1 MTTPEAALCADPAL
15 VEIWVRGWALTRGT
29 APPVRD
35 GEALRVDVGLPDQ
48 WLRYVY
54 ARGSSEVAQR
64 AERIVDPWCFLKV
77 CAAPERV
84 MPALPPRWVL
94 RPPGFMMRCDGPM
107 VGHGRLP
114 SGYALE
120 LTGGTPAIVA
130 RITAAD
136 GREAAIG
143 RMVCVGDHAI
153 YDRIVTEPDHRRRG
167 LARAL
172 LMALEA
178 AAWEQGGRRGVL
190 VATTDGRALYET
202 LGWRLHS
209 LYTSAVIPGPSGP

>member
-1 MTTPEAALCADPAL
+1 MTAAEAALRADPAL
-15 VEIWVRGWALTRGT
+15 VETWVHGWTLTRGT

-35 GEALRVDVGLPDQ
+35 GEALRVDVGWPDQ
-48 WLRYVY
+48 RLRYVY

-64 AERIVDPWCFLKV
+64 AASIVEPWCFLKV
-77 CAAPERV
+77 CEAPERV
-84 MPALPPRWVL
+84 MPGLPPGWVL

-107 VGHGRLP
+107 AGSGRLP

-120 LTGGTPAIVA
+120 LTGGRSVVVA
-130 RITAAD
+130 RIIAAD

-143 RMVCVGDHAI
+143 RVACVGDCAI
-153 YDRIVTEPDHRRRG
+153 YDRISTEPDHRRRG

-172 LMALEA
+172 LLALEA
-178 AAWEQGGRRGVL
+178 AAREKGGRRGVL

-202 LGWRLHS
+202 LGWHLHS
-209 LYTSAVIPGPSGP
+209 LYTTAVIPGPPGS